1 MDMEFEELCNKI
13 RELDKVLDE
22 RLIIIKMNQEILD
35 KDKVD
40 EEEYNRLFD
49 EVVDLVKKNLE
60 DIYLRDDLI
69 KKVLLLQN

>member
-22 RLIIIKMNQEILD
+22 RLIIIERNQEIFG
-35 KDKVD
+35 KGEVD

>member
-22 RLIIIKMNQEILD
+22 RLIIIERNQEIFD
-35 KDKVD
+35 KGEVD